1 MKGKTKVVWGPS
13 FPFQISHEYKVNDKD
28 QGSSPT
34 HGKDGC
40 SLELHRRSWPL
51 QFLHQ
56 HQHLCGAEHTGH
68 GSVGK
73 EPCIASVAG
82 FSGWDRQAG
91 VQKWREGEGPLLWEP
106 DPCMWHPSS
115 SVGVCGSVEASG
127 RPGKRPSCL
136 RRPHTAH

>member
-82 FSGWDRQAG
+82 FSGPCLVNRLFIFGIRLFHCFLLLSLYLTETIDRA
-91 VQKWREGEGPLLWEP
+91 
-106 DPCMWHPSS
+106 
-115 SVGVCGSVEASG
+115 
-127 RPGKRPSCL
+127 
-136 RRPHTAH
+136 